1 MKIDYSPAEQAP
13 RRSARRSVWLATAC
27 IAVLSIVATR
37 EGIATR
43 HSALQD
49 AAGDEVAA
57 AFTPSTENAFDAAVQ
72 GATADDALATPAA
85 SEWTTVTV
93 RPGQTLSDIF
103 DKEGLGFSAA
113 MAIANL
119 GGDAAQL
126 KTLRPG
132 EKLSLRK
139 TDDDALDELN
149 YEIDDTHTLQVR
161 RTDSGFDAVTIE
173 AAIDRRPTQLT
184 GTITSSLFAAA
195 QKAGLSNRLVMEMA
209 DIFGYDIDFALD
221 LRDGDRFSVVY
232 DQLYKDGKKLKDGD
246 IVAAEFISRGTTYRA
261 MRYVDADG
269 NATYYTPDGNSLR
282 KAFIRTPV
290 AFTRI
295 SSGFTNGRLHPILNV
310 IRSHKGVDY
319 AAPIGTPV
327 KATGDGIIK
336 FVGVQHGYGNVV
348 ILQHGSQYSTLY
360 GHLSRFRKGLR
371 AGARV
376 RQGQVIAYVGMT
388 GLATG
393 PHLHY
398 EFRINGVHKN
408 PVTVALPRANPLPA
422 RIVATWRAN
431 NADVLARLDAVS
443 KKTDTAMA
451 TDINAA
457 IPPPAL
463 HD

>member
-1 MKIDYSPAEQAP
+1 M
-13 RRSARRSVWLATAC
+13 T
-27 IAVLSIVATR
+27 VLSVVAMR

-43 HSALQD
+43 HAALQD
-49 AAGDEVAA
+49 AAGNEVAS
-57 AFTPSTENAFDAAVQ
+57 AFTPTTENAFDAAVQ
-72 GATADDALATPAA
+72 GATADDALAAPAP
-85 SEWTTVTV
+85 SEWTTVIV

-103 DKEGLGFSAA
+103 ASEGLGFSDA

-119 GGDAAQL
+119 GGDASQL

-132 EKLSLRK
+132 EKISLRK
-139 TDDDALDELN
+139 TDDDELDELN
-149 YEIDDTHTLQVR
+149 YEVDDTHTLQVR
-161 RTDSGFDAVTIE
+161 RSDSGFDAVTIE
-173 AAIDRRPTQLT
+173 AEIERRPTQLT

-246 IVAAEFISRGTTYRA
+246 IVAAEFINQGHTYRA

-295 SSGFTNGRLHPILNV
+295 SSGFTTGRRHPILNV
-310 IRSHKGVDY
+310 IRAHKGVDY

-327 KATGDGIIK
+327 KATGDGIID
-336 FVGVQHGYGNVV
+336 FAGVKHGYGNVV
-348 ILQHGSQYSTLY
+348 VIRHGRKYSTLY
-360 GHLSRFRKGLR
+360 GHLSRFRKGLKV
-371 AGARV
+371 GAHV

-398 EFRINGVHKN
+398 EFRINGVHQN
-408 PVTVALPRANPLPA
+408 PVTVALPRANPLP
-422 RIVATWRAN
+422 RSVVASWRAA
-431 NADVLARLDAVS
+431 NADVLARLDAAS
-443 KKTDTAMA
+443 NSRTAMA
-451 TDINAA
+451 NPDAA
-457 IPPPAL
+457 TIPPPAL

>member
-1 MKIDYSPAEQAP
+1 MKIDYSPAELAP

-27 IAVLSIVATR
+27 MAVLSVVAMR

-103 DKEGLGFSAA
+103 DKEGLGFSDA

-119 GGDAAQL
+119 GGDASQL

-173 AAIDRRPTQLT
+173 AEIDRRPTQLT

-246 IVAAEFISRGTTYRA
+246 IVAAEFINRGHTYRA

-290 AFTRI
+290 SFTRI
-295 SSGFTNGRLHPILNV
+295 SSGFTTGRLHPILNV
-310 IRSHKGVDY
+310 IRAHKGVDY

-348 ILQHGSQYSTLY
+348 VIQHGPKYSTLY

-371 AGARV
+371 VGAHV
-376 RQGQVIAYVGMT
+376 RQGQVVAYVGMT

-422 RIVATWRAN
+422 RVVATWRAD
-431 NADVLARLDAVS
+431 NAEVLARLDSVS
-443 KKTDTAMA
+443 KTDTAMV
-451 TDINAA
+451 TDHGAA